1 MFSIQP
7 RLSPQEERVE
17 WWRQTIGLF
26 AGPLI
31 FIVIC
36 LTPATSLSSQGHMLS
51 AILGLVIT
59 WWISEAVPIPVTAL
73 IGAAL
78 CVILGV
84 APAKTVL
91 APFADPIVFLFI
103 GSFIIARAMT
113 LHRLDRRFAMYI
125 FSIKGIND
133 RPSMLLIA
141 CGGIVALISMW
152 ISNTA
157 ATAIMLP
164 ICIGIIHTMEKRLSS
179 VSFKYRTGMM
189 LMIAY
194 GASVGGIGTP
204 VGSPP
209 NLIAIGMI
217 ESLAHYRITFFQWMA
232 IGVPMLIIMFVILSI
247 LLMILHSPPSKA
259 DSHSGL
265 LHFNPPV
272 SKGETRYPP
281 LEKGGEGGFE
291 TGFLNEE
298 KGWSRGEVY
307 TLISFGTA
315 VVLWVLPGVI
325 AVVAGVESG
334 LYKSLKGILD
344 EGVVALGAASLL
356 FILPVN
362 WGKRGFALSW
372 EQAVR
377 IDWGTIILFGGGLS
391 LGKLMFDTGL
401 ANVIGT
407 RLTDIAGVNS
417 LWSITAL
424 SVITG
429 ILVSE
434 TTSNTASASMVIPVM
449 ISISQAAGVSP
460 LPPALGACL
469 GASFGFMLPVSTPP
483 NAIVYGSGM
492 VPILSMLRAGVIF
505 DVLGFITIWTGLR
518 ILCPLLGFI

>member
-1 MFSIQP
+1 MACIDSKNAAIQP
-7 RLSPQEERVE
+7 RLSPQEERFE

-31 FIVIC
+31 FIVIY
-36 LTPATSLSSQGHMLS
+36 LIPATSLSSQGHMLA

-59 WWISEAVPIPVTAL
+59 WWISEAIPIPVTAL
-73 IGAAL
+73 VGAAL
-78 CVILGV
+78 CVIMKV
-84 APAKTVL
+84 APARTVL

-103 GSFIIARAMT
+103 GSFIIAKAMT

-125 FSIKGIND
+125 FSIKGIGD
-133 RPSMLLIA
+133 SPSMLLIA

-164 ICIGIIHTMEKRLSS
+164 ICIGIISTMERRLST
-179 VSFKYRTGMM
+179 VSLKYRTGMM

-217 ESLAHYRITFFQWMA
+217 ESYTHYRITFFQWMA
-232 IGVPMLIIMFVILSI
+232 LAIPMLIVMFVILSI
-247 LLMILHSPPSKA
+247 LMMLLHTPPSIA
-259 DSHSGL
+259 ESHSVL
-265 LHFNPPV
+265 IHDT
-272 SKGETRYPP
+272 ED
-281 LEKGGEGGFE
+281 EGRV
-291 TGFLNEE
+291 
-298 KGWSRGEVY
+298 WSRGEVY

-315 VVLWVLPGVI
+315 VLLWVFPGVI
-325 AVVAGVESG
+325 AVVSGVESD

-344 EGVVALGAASLL
+344 EGIVALGAASLL

-362 WGKRGFALSW
+362 WEKKTFAISW
-372 EQAVR
+372 EQAVK
-377 IDWGTIILFGGGLS
+377 IDWGTILLFGGGLS

-407 RLTDIAGVNS
+407 RLADISGVS
-417 LWSITAL
+417 GLWSITAL

-449 ISISQAAGVSP
+449 IAISQAAGVSP

-492 VPILSMLRAGVIF
+492 VPILSMLRAGIIF

>member
-1 MFSIQP
+1 MPEIDSKDADFQQSF
-7 RLSPQEERVE
+7 SPQEERFE

-31 FIVIC
+31 FILIY
-36 LTPATSLSSQGHMLS
+36 LIPATSLSGQGHMLA

-59 WWISEAVPIPVTAL
+59 WWISEAIPIPVTAL
-73 IGAAL
+73 VGAAL
-78 CVILGV
+78 CVIMKV
-84 APAKTVL
+84 APARTVL

-125 FSIKGIND
+125 FSIRGIGNS
-133 RPSMLLIA
+133 PSMLLIA

-164 ICIGIIHTMEKRLSS
+164 ICIGIISTMEKRLSTAS
-179 VSFKYRTGMM
+179 LKYRVGMM

-217 ESLAHYRITFFQWMA
+217 NSLANYRITFFQWMA
-232 IGVPMLIIMFVILSI
+232 LAVPMLIVMFVILSI
-247 LLMILHSPPSKA
+247 LMMLLYDPPSKET
-259 DSHSGL
+259 DNTL
-265 LHFNPPV
+265 PF
-272 SKGETRYPP
+272 KGR
-281 LEKGGEGGFE
+281 EGVGMGFSS
-291 TGFLNEE
+291 EE
-298 KGWSRGEVY
+298 KRWSRGEVF
-307 TLISFGTA
+307 TLISFSTA
-315 VVLWVLPGVI
+315 VILWVFPGVI
-325 AVVAGVESG
+325 AVVSGVESD

-344 EGVVALGAASLL
+344 EGIVALGAASLL

-362 WGKRGFALSW
+362 WKKKTFAISW
-372 EQAVR
+372 EQAVK
-377 IDWGTIILFGGGLS
+377 IDWGTILLFGGGLS

-407 RLTDIAGVNS
+407 RLTDISGVS
-417 LWSITAL
+417 GLWSITAL

-449 ISISQAAGVSP
+449 IAISQAAGISP

-492 VPILSMLRAGVIF
+492 VPILAMLRAGVIF
-505 DVLGFITIWTGLR
+505 DILGFITIWTGLR
-518 ILCPLLGFI
+518 ILCPLLGFV

>member
-1 MFSIQP
+1 MASIDSKNAVIQP
-7 RLSPQEERVE
+7 RLSPQEERFE
-17 WWRQTIGLF
+17 WWRQTAGLF

-31 FIVIC
+31 FIVIY
-36 LTPATSLSSQGHMLS
+36 LIPAPSLSGQGHMLA

-59 WWISEAVPIPVTAL
+59 WWVSEAIPIPVTAL
-73 IGAAL
+73 VGAAL
-78 CVILGV
+78 CVIMKV
-84 APAKTVL
+84 APARTVL

-103 GSFIIARAMT
+103 GSFIIAKAMT

-125 FSIKGIND
+125 FSIKGIGKS
-133 RPSMLLIA
+133 PTMLLIA
-141 CGGIVALISMW
+141 CGGITALISMW

-164 ICIGIIHTMEKRLSS
+164 ICIGIISAIEKRSSKLSL
-179 VSFKYRTGMM
+179 KYRTGMM

-217 ESLAHYRITFFQWMA
+217 ESLTHYRITFFQWMA
-232 IGVPMLIIMFVILSI
+232 LGVPMLIIMFIVLSI
-247 LLMILHSPPSKA
+247 LMMFLHTPPSMA
-259 DSHSGL
+259 EPTAGL
-265 LHFNPPV
+265 IHDTDDDR
-272 SKGETRYPP
+272 G
-281 LEKGGEGGFE
+281 
-291 TGFLNEE
+291 
-298 KGWSRGEVY
+298 GWSRGEIY

-315 VVLWVLPGVI
+315 VVFWVLPGVI
-325 AVVAGVESG
+325 AVVSGVESG
-334 LYKSLKGILD
+334 LYKSLKGVLD
-344 EGVVALGAASLL
+344 EGVVALGAAFLL

-362 WGKRGFALSW
+362 WKKRTFAISW
-372 EQAVR
+372 EQAVG
-377 IDWGTIILFGGGLS
+377 IDWGTILLFGGGLS

-401 ANVIGT
+401 ANIIGT
-407 RLTDIAGVNS
+407 RITDIAGVDG
-417 LWSITAL
+417 LWGITAL

-434 TTSNTASASMVIPVM
+434 VTSNTASASMVIPVM
-449 ISISQAAGVSP
+449 IAISQAAGVSP

>member
-1 MFSIQP
+1 MSDMDSKETLFQQS
-7 RLSPQEERVE
+7 LSPQEERFE

-31 FIVIC
+31 LILIY
-36 LTPATSLSSQGHMLS
+36 LIPAPSLSEQGHML
-51 AILGLVIT
+51 AAVLGLVIT
-59 WWISEAVPIPVTAL
+59 WWVSEAIPIPVTAL
-73 IGAAL
+73 VGAAL
-78 CVILGV
+78 CVIMKV
-84 APAKTVL
+84 APARTVL

-103 GSFIIARAMT
+103 GSFIIAKAMT

-125 FSIKGIND
+125 FSIKGIGD
-133 RPSMLLIA
+133 SPYMLLIG

-157 ATAIMLP
+157 ATAIMMP
-164 ICIGIIHTMEKRLSS
+164 ICIGIISTMERRLST
-179 VSFKYRTGMM
+179 VSLKYRVGMM

-217 ESLAHYRITFFQWMA
+217 DSLAHYRITFFQWMTLA
-232 IGVPMLIIMFVILSI
+232 VPMLIIMFVILSI
-247 LLMILHSPPSKA
+247 LMILLHTPPSVIKSHTGLIH
-259 DSHSGL
+259 DSEDKKR
-265 LHFNPPV
+265 V
-272 SKGETRYPP
+272 
-281 LEKGGEGGFE
+281 
-291 TGFLNEE
+291 
-298 KGWSRGEVY
+298 WSRGEVY

-315 VVLWVLPGVI
+315 VLLWVFPGVI
-325 AVVAGVESG
+325 AVVSGVESG
-334 LYKSLKGILD
+334 LYKSLKGVLD
-344 EGVVALGAASLL
+344 EGIVALCAASLL

-362 WGKRGFALSW
+362 WEKKTFAISW
-372 EQAVR
+372 EQAVK
-377 IDWGTIILFGGGLS
+377 IDWGTILLFGGGLS

-401 ANVIGT
+401 ANIIGT
-407 RLTDIAGVNS
+407 RLTDISGVS
-417 LWSITAL
+417 GLWSITAL

-449 ISISQAAGVSP
+449 IAISQAAGVSP
-460 LPPALGACL
+460 LPPAL

-492 VPILSMLRAGVIF
+492 VPILSMLRAGIIF
-505 DVLGFITIWTGLR
+505 DVIGFITIWTGLR
-518 ILCPLLGFI
+518 ILCPLLGFT

>member
-1 MFSIQP
+1 MPDIDSKDV
-7 RLSPQEERVE
+7 LLKESLTPQEEKFE
-17 WWRQTIGLF
+17 WWRQTTGLF

-31 FIVIC
+31 FIAIY
-36 LTPATSLSSQGHMLS
+36 LMPAPSLSVGGHMLA

-59 WWISEAVPIPVTAL
+59 WWISEAIPIPVTAL
-73 IGAAL
+73 VGAAL
-78 CVILGV
+78 CVIMKV
-84 APAKTVL
+84 APARTVL
-91 APFADPIVFLFI
+91 SPFADPIVFLFI
-103 GSFIIARAMT
+103 GSFIIAKAMT

-125 FSIKGIND
+125 FLIKGIGKS
-133 RPSMLLIA
+133 PTMLLIA
-141 CGGIVALISMW
+141 CGGITALISMW

-164 ICIGIIHTMEKRLSS
+164 ICIGIISAIEKRSSKLSL
-179 VSFKYRTGMM
+179 KYRTGMM

-217 ESLAHYRITFFQWMA
+217 ESLTHYRITFFQWMA
-232 IGVPMLIIMFVILSI
+232 LGVPMLIIMFIVLSI
-247 LLMILHSPPSKA
+247 LMMFLHTPPSMA
-259 DSHSGL
+259 EPTAGL
-265 LHFNPPV
+265 IHDTDDDR
-272 SKGETRYPP
+272 G
-281 LEKGGEGGFE
+281 
-291 TGFLNEE
+291 
-298 KGWSRGEVY
+298 GWSRGEIY

-315 VVLWVLPGVI
+315 VVFWVLPGVI
-325 AVVAGVESG
+325 AVVSGVESG
-334 LYKSLKGILD
+334 LYKSLKGVLD
-344 EGVVALGAASLL
+344 EGVVALGAAFLL

-362 WGKRGFALSW
+362 WKKRTFAISW
-372 EQAVR
+372 EQAVG
-377 IDWGTIILFGGGLS
+377 IDWGTILLFGGGLS

-401 ANVIGT
+401 ANIIGT
-407 RLTDIAGVNS
+407 RITDIAGVDG
-417 LWSITAL
+417 LWGITAL

-434 TTSNTASASMVIPVM
+434 VTSNTASASMVIPVM
-449 ISISQAAGVSP
+449 IAISQAAGVSP

>member
-1 MFSIQP
+1 MPDIDSKDV
-7 RLSPQEERVE
+7 LLKESLTPQEEKFE
-17 WWRQTIGLF
+17 WWRQTTGLF

-31 FIVIC
+31 FIAIY
-36 LTPATSLSSQGHMLS
+36 LMPAPSLSVGGHMLA

-59 WWISEAVPIPVTAL
+59 WWISEAIPIPVTAL
-73 IGAAL
+73 VGAAL
-78 CVILGV
+78 CVIMKV
-84 APAKTVL
+84 APARTVL
-91 APFADPIVFLFI
+91 SPFADPIVFLFI
-103 GSFIIARAMT
+103 GSFIIAKAMT
-113 LHRLDRRFAMYI
+113 LHRLDRRFAMHI
-125 FSIKGIND
+125 FSIKGIGNS
-133 RPSMLLIA
+133 PSILLIA
-141 CGGIVALISMW
+141 CGGIAALISMW

-164 ICIGIIHTMEKRLSS
+164 ICIGIISVLEKRLST
-179 VSFKYRTGMM
+179 VSLKYRTGIM

-217 ESLAHYRITFFQWMA
+217 ESLTHYRITFFQWMA
-232 IGVPMLIIMFVILSI
+232 LAIPMLIIMFVTLTIL
-247 LLMILHSPPSKA
+247 MMFLHTPPSKEA
-259 DSHSGL
+259 DNTL
-265 LHFNPPV
+265 PFN
-272 SKGETRYPP
+272 GM
-281 LEKGGEGGFE
+281 GFSA
-291 TGFLNEE
+291 EE
-298 KGWSRGEVY
+298 KRWSRGEFY

-315 VVLWVLPGVI
+315 VLLWVFPGVI
-325 AVVAGVESG
+325 AVVSGVESE
-334 LYKSLKGILD
+334 LYKSFKGILD
-344 EGVVALGAASLL
+344 EGIVALCAASLL

-362 WGKRGFALSW
+362 WRKKTFAISW
-372 EQAVR
+372 EQAVK
-377 IDWGTIILFGGGLS
+377 IDWGTILLFGGGLS

-401 ANVIGT
+401 AHIIGT
-407 RLTDIAGVNS
+407 RLTDISGVS
-417 LWSITAL
+417 GLWSITAL

-429 ILVSE
+429 ILASE

-449 ISISQAAGVSP
+449 IAISQAAGVSP

>member
-1 MFSIQP
+1 MSDIDLQNPEFRQS
-7 RLSPQEERVE
+7 LSPQEARFE

-26 AGPLI
+26 AGPLV
-31 FIVIC
+31 FIVIY
-36 LTPATSLSSQGHMLS
+36 LIPVPSLSGVGHMFA

-59 WWISEAVPIPVTAL
+59 WWITEAIPIPVTAL
-73 IGAAL
+73 VGAAL
-78 CVILGV
+78 CVIMKV

-125 FSIKGIND
+125 FSIRGIGD
-133 RPSMLLIA
+133 SPSMLLIA

-164 ICIGIIHTMEKRLSS
+164 ICIGLISTIEQRLST
-179 VSFKYRTGMM
+179 VSLKYRTGMM

-217 ESLAHYRITFFQWMA
+217 DSLVHYRITFFQWMA
-232 IGVPMLIIMFVILSI
+232 LAVPLLVCMFVILT
-247 LLMILHSPPSKA
+247 LLIM
-259 DSHSGL
+259 L
-265 LHFNPPV
+265 LHTPAA
-272 SKGETRYPP
+272 KGTDPSTSLRTSLPTTP
-281 LEKGGEGGFE
+281 TLEKGGKGKFE
-291 TGFLNEE
+291 
-298 KGWSRGEVY
+298 WSRGEIY
-307 TLISFGTA
+307 TLISFATA
-315 VVLWVLPGVI
+315 VSLWILPGVI
-325 AVVAGVESG
+325 AIVSGVESD
-334 LYKSLKGILD
+334 LYKLLKGILD
-344 EGVVALGAASLL
+344 EGIVALCAASLL

-362 WGKRGFALSW
+362 WEKKTFAISW
-372 EQAVR
+372 EQAVK
-377 IDWGTIILFGGGLS
+377 IDWGTILLFGGGLS

-401 ANVIGT
+401 ANIIGT
-407 RLTDIAGVNS
+407 KLTDISGVNS

-429 ILVSE
+429 IIVSE

-449 ISISQAAGVSP
+449 IAISQAAGVSP
-460 LPPALGACL
+460 LPPALGACF

-492 VPILSMLRAGVIF
+492 VPILSMLRAGIIF

-518 ILCPLLGFI
+518 ILCPLLGFV